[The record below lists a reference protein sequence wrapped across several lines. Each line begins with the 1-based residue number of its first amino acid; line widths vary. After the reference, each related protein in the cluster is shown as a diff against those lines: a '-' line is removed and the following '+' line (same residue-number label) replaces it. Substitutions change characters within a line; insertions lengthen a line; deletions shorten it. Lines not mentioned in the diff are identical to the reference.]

1 MPLVRIDNHRPP
13 SYRRIK
19 AAATLV
25 RATAVPGLTPC
36 LVARN
41 AVYLLNLADQ
51 LVMFSFDFPVRVARA
66 PSPPL
71 LQSSRQLLEMTS
83 HSVQIN
89 CQFPS
94 IVDAWRVP
102 RAKDWLRC
110 NTRADTIFSCGINA
124 ILDGRSS

>member
-13 SYRRIK
+13 SHRRIK

-41 AVYLLNLADQ
+41 AVYLLNLPDQ
-51 LVMFSFDFPVRVARA
+51 LVMFSFDFPVRVAGA
-66 PSPPL
+66 LSPPL

-83 HSVQIN
+83 YSIQIHR
-89 CQFPS
+89 PLS
-94 IVDAWRVP
+94 R
-102 RAKDWLRC
+102 
-110 NTRADTIFSCGINA
+110 
-124 ILDGRSS
+124 RSSMNGA